1 MRRLF
6 CLAAALPLLL
16 FLSSGSRVLLQTST
30 PAGRST
36 RAALPDTAAADSLQY
51 VTQAGEVLIIDLP
64 GEPGAENLVRYALLR
79 APALSWLV
87 GDSFFWRTR
96 EKDAGLHELL
106 FRATYS
112 NAPPDTLSVQVDVTP

>member
-6 CLAAALPLLL
+6 CLATVLTLLL
-16 FLSSGSRVLLQTST
+16 FLSISSRALLQTS
-30 PAGRST
+30 ALRGRSIG
-36 RAALPDTAAADSLQY
+36 TAAVDSLQY
-51 VTQAGEVLIIDLP
+51 TTQAGEVLIIDLP
-64 GEPGAENLVRYALLR
+64 GEPGTENLVRYALLR
-79 APALSWLV
+79 APTLSWLV

-112 NAPPDTLSVQVDVTP
+112 NAPPDTLVLQVDVTP